1 MKNRITIINY
11 FAVFVWCSLIFLL
24 SNSPKITTVDSQVI
38 DFALKKIA
46 HFIEYFILGI
56 LTYRATNNIL
66 VSIGFCVLYAISDE
80 FHQSFIPGREPRVR
94 DVIIDSFGSITA
106 VIIWKNLSQNLKKI
120 QKKSA
125 KN

>member
-1 MKNRITIINY
+1 MKNSKKLTNY
-11 FAVFVWCSLIFLL
+11 LAVLVWCGLIFIL
-24 SNSPKITTVDSQVI
+24 SNSPRITTVDSQVI

-46 HFIEYFILGI
+46 HFIEYFILGM

-66 VSIGFCVLYAISDE
+66 ISISFCILFAVSDE

-106 VIIWKNLSQNLKKI
+106 IIIWNNLSQNLKKI
-120 QKKSA
+120 QKKLVRR
-125 KN
+125 

>member
-1 MKNRITIINY
+1 MKNSKKLTNY
-11 FAVFVWCSLIFLL
+11 LAVLVWCGLIFIL
-24 SNSPKITTVDSQVI
+24 SNSPRITTVDSQIV

-46 HFIEYFILGI
+46 HFIEYFILGM

-66 VSIGFCVLYAISDE
+66 ISISFCILFAVSDE

-106 VIIWKNLSQNLKKI
+106 IIIWNNLSQNLKKI
-120 QKKSA
+120 QKKLVRR
-125 KN
+125 

>member
-1 MKNRITIINY
+1 MKNSKKLTNY
-11 FAVFVWCSLIFLL
+11 LAVLVWCGLIFIL
-24 SNSPKITTVDSQVI
+24 SNSPRITTVDLQIV

-46 HFIEYFILGI
+46 HFIEYFILGM

-66 VSIGFCVLYAISDE
+66 ISISFCILFAVSDE

-106 VIIWKNLSQNLKKI
+106 IIIWNNLSQNLKKI
-120 QKKSA
+120 QKKLVRR
-125 KN
+125 